1 MYTHYWKR
9 NLFVIFLSQF
19 LAMVGF
25 GCCMP
30 FIPLLLKNHLHIDNE
45 QLRGLYV
52 SLYSLAGQLSLT
64 VAYPFWGT
72 LADKYGRKIMLLR
85 ASYAAGLLYPL
96 LAFAGNFW
104 WLLGIRF
111 FTSFF
116 SGTVNPAQTLLVA
129 TTPKDKHGL
138 ALGLLS
144 TCIWSGDVTGY
155 LAGGLMVD
163 YFGYKVAFLACGFF
177 YILGGVLVHLFVQE
191 NFVPPAPQV
200 ATPKVKPAAK
210 HKFRQVATPAVLWV
224 CAFFLL
230 MGIARRIDTPFIAML
245 VETVNGPDRAATCT
259 GITSAFA
266 AVGGIIAG
274 LVVGR
279 LCDTVAPRKLLLPI
293 LISSGL
299 FTLGQAFS
307 SSLHAL
313 ILCRF
318 LTYMAAAGLQP
329 VLQVMLTK
337 VTAPEKRG
345 TFFGW
350 TASLSTAG
358 GVLCNLLSGA
368 LAYYV
373 GVRGVFAAGGI
384 TFLLMVPLLIPFLR
398 AYRNE
403 YRAS

>member
-1 MYTHYWKR
+1 
-9 NLFVIFLSQF
+9 
-19 LAMVGF
+19 
-25 GCCMP
+25 
-30 FIPLLLKNHLHIDNE
+30 
-45 QLRGLYV
+45 
-52 SLYSLAGQLSLT
+52 
-64 VAYPFWGT
+64 
-72 LADKYGRKIMLLR
+72 MLLR
-85 ASYAAGLLYPL
+85 ASYAAGILYPL

-129 TTPKDKHGL
+129 TTPKERHGT

-163 YFGYKVAFLACGFF
+163 YFGYRVAFLSCGFF
-177 YILGGVLVHLFVQE
+177 YIVGGVLVHLLVRE
-191 NFVPPAPQV
+191 DFVPPAPK
-200 ATPKVKPAAK
+200 AASPKVKQACK
-210 HKFRQVATPAVLWV
+210 RKFWQVATPAVLWI

-230 MGIARRIDTPFIAML
+230 MGMARRIDAPFTAML
-245 VETVNGPDRAATCT
+245 VETVNGADKAATYT

-266 AVGGIIAG
+266 AIGGIIAG
-274 LVVGR
+274 LVIGR
-279 LCDTVAPRKLLLPI
+279 LCDRVAPGKLLLPI

-299 FTLGQAFS
+299 FTLGQACS
-307 SSLHAL
+307 QSLHSL

-337 VTAPEKRG
+337 VTSPEKRG

-368 LAYYV
+368 LAPTTLV
-373 GVRGVFAAGGI
+373 CAVSSPPVPSSSSLWFHCTSPSCGLISKNTAKSDDTSKTAA
-384 TFLLMVPLLIPFLR
+384 TSQPPL
-398 AYRNE
+398 
-403 YRAS
+403 